1 MHGRLLHS
9 GGVMTALVLMAA
21 SAAAQDLKFDNYR
34 SAMSAAAGL
43 YNSGNLAASKPA
55 FEAAVEMAR
64 NDFEKKRALEPLVK
78 VYAETGE
85 FDKMFNTAE
94 QVVALETHKASVS
107 MAVRN
112 LLGNCQR
119 KNQLEAFKKRYEEQA
134 AKKQDERLP
143 IHMLSGYH
151 NLVTRDFGKQAEY
164 LEKLVALDTK
174 ESKPADPELMAD
186 LAFAYRLD
194 RQNEKAATLY
204 EATAELSKDLQSWCH
219 MEAAVA
225 WQQADNMDKALAAA
239 NKAHE
244 AGPDAKAKQS
254 LYRWHRS
261 LGDVFLAGKQKVQ
274 AIKQLTSAE
283 ENAPIDA
290 YKKQCAEAITKAQA
304 L

>member
-9 GGVMTALVLMAA
+9 GGVVMALVLMAA

-43 YNSGNLAASKPA
+43 YNSGNLTASKPA
-55 FEAAVEMAR
+55 FEAALEMAR

-85 FDKMFNTAE
+85 FDRMFETAE
-94 QVVALETHKASVS
+94 KVVTLETHKASVS

-119 KNQLEAFKKRYEEQA
+119 KNQLDAFKKRYEEQA

-164 LEKLVALDTK
+164 IEKLVALDTK
-174 ESKPADPELMAD
+174 DSKPADAELMAD
-186 LAFAYRLD
+186 LAFAYRLA

-225 WQQADNMDKALAAA
+225 WQQAGNMDKALAAA

-261 LGDVFLAGKQKVQ
+261 LGDVFLAGKQKEQ
-274 AIKQLTSAE
+274 AVKQLTAAGES
-283 ENAPIDA
+283 APIDA
-290 YKKQCAEAITKAQA
+290 YKKQCADLLAQAQA

>member
-9 GGVMTALVLMAA
+9 GVVMTALALMAA

-34 SAMSAAAGL
+34 SAYSAGAGL

-55 FEAAVEMAR
+55 FEAAFEMAR

-85 FDKMFNTAE
+85 FDRMFETAE

-119 KNQLEAFKKRYEEQA
+119 KNQLEAFQKRYEEQT
-134 AKKQDERLP
+134 AKKQDERMP
-143 IHMLSGYH
+143 IHMMSGYH

-164 LEKLVALDTK
+164 IEKLVALDTK
-174 ESKPADPELMAD
+174 QSKPADPELMAD

-225 WQQADNMDKALAAA
+225 WQQAGNMDKALAAA

-261 LGDVFLAGKQKVQ
+261 LGDVFLAGKQKEQ
-274 AIKQLTSAE
+274 AINQLTAAQ

-290 YKKQCAEAITKAQA
+290 YKQQCAEAITKAKA

>member
-1 MHGRLLHS
+1 MNGTLLHS
-9 GGVMTALVLMAA
+9 GGVVMALVMMAG
-21 SAAAQDLKFDNYR
+21 SAAAQELKFDDYR
-34 SAMSAAAGL
+34 SALAAAAGL
-43 YNSGNLAASKPA
+43 YSSGNLAASKPA

-64 NDFEKKRALEPLVK
+64 NDLEKKRALEPLVK
-78 VYAETGE
+78 VYAEAGE
-85 FDKMFNTAE
+85 YDKMFETAE

-134 AKKQDERLP
+134 TKKQDERLP
-143 IHMLSGYH
+143 VHMMSGYH

-164 LEKLVALDTK
+164 IEKLVALDSK
-174 ESKPADPELMAD
+174 EKKPADPELMAD
-186 LAFAYRLD
+186 LAFAYRLA

-225 WQQADNMDKALAAA
+225 WQQAGNMDKALAAA

-261 LGDVFLAGKQKVQ
+261 LGDVFLAGKQKEQ
-274 AIKQLTSAE
+274 AIKQLTAAE